1 MEYTMV
7 QIDELLKYLAVF
19 ATSMIK
25 FIGGPLLGAGSGIGF
40 VETILLT
47 FFGMMTSVV
56 LFSTLLGDRFK
67 NWLSSTIYKNQ
78 KVFSNKSRRIV
89 RVWKSY
95 GLQGVAFL
103 TPILFSPIVGTLIA
117 SSFGETRKRIF
128 IYMMVSAIFW
138 SVLLSTIIYLI
149 KNGGQLSA

>member
-1 MEYTMV
+1 MMEV
-7 QIDELLKYLAVF
+7 SELFKYLAVF

-40 VETILLT
+40 VETIALT
-47 FFGMMTSVV
+47 FFGMMTSVI
-56 LFSTLLGDRFK
+56 LFSTFIGDRFK
-67 NWLSSTIYKNQ
+67 NWLANTIYKNK
-78 KVFSNKSRRIV
+78 KVFSTKSRRIV
-89 RVWKSY
+89 KVWRSY

-117 SSFGETRKRIF
+117 ASFGETRKRIF

-149 KNGGQLSA
+149 KNGGQISA

>member
-1 MEYTMV
+1 MMEISEM
-7 QIDELLKYLAVF
+7 LKYLAVF

-40 VETILLT
+40 VETIVLT
-47 FFGMMTSVV
+47 FFGMMTSVI
-56 LFSTLLGDRFK
+56 LFSTILGNRFK
-67 NWLSSTIYKNQ
+67 NWLANTIYKNK
-78 KVFSNKSRRIV
+78 KVFSTKSRRIV
-89 RVWKSY
+89 RVWRSY

-103 TPILFSPIVGTLIA
+103 TPILFSPIVGTMIA
-117 SSFGETRKRIF
+117 ASFGETRKRIF

-149 KNGGQLSA
+149 KNGGQISA